1 MATDDR
7 QGVEVKGAEMP
18 FLEHIEEL
26 RQRLIKVVATI
37 LITSIVAYLFSEQ
50 VVNYFV
56 KPVGT
61 VYFRNPTGAFSI
73 RIKVSLFIGLA
84 AAIPVIIYHFWKFV
98 VPGLYSREVKFL
110 IPVTVFGTIFFFGGA
125 SFCFFFVIP
134 AAMQIL
140 LSFGTDAVQS
150 LIDVSDYFSFV
161 FWMCVAFGGVFELPI
176 LAYFFGKIG
185 FITSRTLRKGRR
197 IAVVLIA
204 IASAVITPTPDAF
217 NMMMLAVPLYILYEV
232 SILVVRFTGSREKT
246 DTVSK
251 E

>member
-1 MATDDR
+1 MAVRDR
-7 QGVEVKGAEMP
+7 QSDQVKGGEMP

-84 AAIPVIIYHFWKFV
+84 AAVPVIIYHFWKFV
-98 VPGLYSREVKFL
+98 VPGLYAREIKFL
-110 IPVTVFGTIFFFGGA
+110 IPVTLFGTIFFFGGA

-134 AAMQIL
+134 AAMKIL
-140 LSFGTDAVQS
+140 LSFGTDTVQS

-161 FWMCVAFGGVFELPI
+161 FWMCVAFGAVFELPI

-204 IASAVITPTPDAF
+204 IAAAIITPTPDAF
-217 NMMMLAVPLYILYEV
+217 NMLLLAVPLYILYEV
-232 SILVVRFTGSREKT
+232 SILVVRFTGSREKEEPI
-246 DTVSK
+246 SQG
-251 E
+251 

>member
-1 MATDDR
+1 MAKDDR
-7 QGVEVKGAEMP
+7 QHVEVKGGEMP

-26 RQRLIKVVATI
+26 RQRLIKIIATI
-37 LITSIVAYLFSEQ
+37 LITSIIAYIFSEA

-84 AAIPVIIYHFWKFV
+84 ASIPVIIYHFWKFV
-98 VPGLYSREVKFL
+98 IPGLYAREIKFL
-110 IPVTVFGTIFFFGGA
+110 IPVTLFGTIFFFGGA
-125 SFCFFFVIP
+125 AFCFFLVIP
-134 AAMQIL
+134 AAMKIL

-176 LAYFFGKIG
+176 LAYFLGKIG
-185 FITSRTLRKGRR
+185 IITSRTLRKGRR
-197 IAVVLIA
+197 IAVVVIA
-204 IASAVITPTPDAF
+204 IAAAFITPTPDAF
-217 NMMMLAVPLYILYEV
+217 NMMMLAVPLYVLYEV
-232 SILVVRFTGSREKT
+232 SILVVRFTGSREHP
-246 DTVSK
+246 DSVSQG
-251 E
+251 

>member
-1 MATDDR
+1 MARDDR
-7 QGVEVKGAEMP
+7 EVVEVKGVEMP

-26 RQRLIKVVATI
+26 RQRLIKVIATI
-37 LITSIVAYLFSEQ
+37 LITSIIAYIFSEA

-98 VPGLYSREVKFL
+98 VPGLYAREVKFL
-110 IPVTVFGTIFFFGGA
+110 IPVTLFGTIFFFGGA

-134 AAMQIL
+134 AAIKIL
-140 LSFGTDAVQS
+140 LSFGTDAVKS

-161 FWMCVAFGGVFELPI
+161 FWMCVAFGAVFELPI
-176 LAYFFGKIG
+176 IAYFLGKIG
-185 FITSRTLRKGRR
+185 LITARMLRKGRR
-197 IAVVLIA
+197 IAIVIIIIA
-204 IASAVITPTPDAF
+204 AGIITPTPDAF
-217 NMMMLAVPLYILYEV
+217 NQMMLAVPLYILYEV
-232 SILVVRFTGSREKT
+232 SILVVRFTGIREHPDPT
-246 DTVSK
+246 TQG
-251 E
+251 